1 MKNTL
6 TIAALAT
13 EGFTSTVTGPGS
25 FDAYL
30 DLTNV
35 QSGDSLTI
43 TQYYDVLGTGTPI
56 AGDSFTVDYSDLVAA
71 GGVGA
76 HVIPI
81 SLEAAQTAK
90 IGITLDAGTTPLLIP
105 WRITNVKTNA

>member
-6 TIAALAT
+6 TISALST

-25 FDAYL
+25 FSAYL
-30 DLTNV
+30 DLSAM
-35 QSGDSLTI
+35 QSGDSVTI
-43 TQYYDVLGTGTPI
+43 VQYADVLGTGAPI
-56 AGDSFTVDYSDLVAA
+56 AVNSASVDYADLVAA
-71 GGVGA
+71 GEAGIIA
-76 HVIPI
+76 IPI
-81 SLEAAQTAK
+81 TLESAQTAK